1 MSLWCS
7 VTKTAVVDTGQ
18 EYTFCVVPQ
27 VERSV
32 RHRLWCRHCWAK
44 AYQRQNGET
53 HPFAKRTAF
62 LSSTFVLYA
71 HKEPTY
77 CLRGLFLVL
86 VSLYPCCCLS
96 VLLLLLLLVS
106 VSKVFP
112 LVPPEKGAG
121 EETNEM

>member
-71 HKEPTY
+71 HKEPAQ

-86 VSLYPCCCLS
+86 V
-96 VLLLLLLLVS
+96 LLLLFIRTVVAVVVGLGFQSLS
-106 VSKVFP
+106 T
-112 LVPPEKGAG
+112 GAS
-121 EETNEM
+121 